1 VDDERA
7 IEKEDNHRVKSRP
20 ALRLIDGSPSPESE
34 LGRPPASDAPE
45 SPASEVSLDA
55 LYERYATYVGAL
67 ASRILGRAA
76 EVEDVVQ
83 DVFTVAVRSLRR
95 RNDVREVKGWLATVT
110 VRRCVRQL
118 RLRRMWALVDL
129 AADPSY
135 DRLADPGA
143 GADERQLVIEVY
155 RALDKIPAR
164 ERVPW
169 TLRHVEGESLLR
181 VAELCG
187 CSLATAKRRIAEA
200 QTSINWQLR
209 GRHDL

>member
-1 VDDERA
+1 MV
-7 IEKEDNHRVKSRP
+7 RVKVNPRSNP
-20 ALRLIDGSPSPESE
+20 ALYVIPGSGET
-34 LGRPPASDAPE
+34 PPAAAPD
-45 SPASEVSLDA
+45 EVSLDA

-83 DVFTVAVRSLRR
+83 DVFTSAVKSLRR
-95 RNDVREVKGWLATVT
+95 RSDVKELKSWLATVT
-110 VRRCVRQL
+110 VRRCLRQL
-118 RLRRMWALVDL
+118 RFRRMWALIDL

-135 DRLADPGA
+135 DRLPDTGA
-143 GADERQLVIEVY
+143 SPDERQLIIEVY
-155 RALDKIPAR
+155 RALDRVPAR

-169 TLRHVEGESLLR
+169 TLRHVEGESLGR

-200 QTSINWQLR
+200 QAKISWEL
-209 GRHDL
+209 GSRHGA